1 MHKITQFAAAIAL
14 VGSSALVAG
23 CSSAESGTARPAP
36 SMPAPASSSPSVP
49 AEPVVADWAQ
59 SANAGA
65 GAVLNI
71 VHRGGEPSA
80 ETCATQWNEL
90 SPSKRASLDRAGFD
104 AGCYGAAKPDIV
116 TFGPDRTPSPTA
128 TP

>member
-1 MHKITQFAAAIAL
+1 MADK
-14 VGSSALVAG
+14 
-23 CSSAESGTARPAP
+23 
-36 SMPAPASSSPSVP
+36 
-49 AEPVVADWAQ
+49 PVVADWAQ
-59 SANAGA
+59 SAGAGA

-90 SPSKRASLDRAGFD
+90 SPSKQASLDRAGFD

-116 TFGPDRTPSPTA
+116 TFGPDSTPSPTTA
-128 TP
+128 P